1 MKLKTKITWFVMII
15 LLFTIGSITVLSYN
29 QMKIL
34 LTNQLEDN
42 LFNIGNSVAEN
53 DTVKEA
59 LLKSTNKVDTNL
71 NNEIENIRKKT
82 KVDFIVIMD
91 MKGMRLTH
99 PNISMI
105 GKKFQGGD
113 EVKVLCFGKQY
124 VSESK
129 GSLGN
134 SLRIFV
140 PIFSE
145 NRQIGAVSI
154 GTTINEVNQEIN
166 SKTKQFI
173 PFIIIGLILGI
184 IGANMLASNI
194 KKAILGLE
202 PKEIAW
208 ILKEKEAIIE
218 NVKEG
223 ILAIDEKGRL
233 ILFNKEAESI
243 LGLTKDDIGN
253 NISNYTYGNNFFLAL
268 RSEQLMDNIEIK
280 IKPEVSIICKYNP
293 MNNDKNEV
301 IGAVINFRD
310 LTEVKHMAE
319 ELTGIKK
326 MTWALRAQN
335 HEFMNKLHTISGLI
349 QLEEYD
355 KAVQFISNTSKNRNN
370 ISMILTE
377 QIKNSSIVALL
388 FAKYNKAE
396 ESRIQLKINEH
407 SSLTSLPKYM
417 REDEL
422 CSVIGNLLENSFD
435 AVKTDGTGIINFN
448 IYEENK
454 MIKIEINDNG
464 PGISKDLLH
473 NIYELGSSTKTS
485 GRGYGMYN
493 VKKIIDSYNGTI
505 DFKIENGTWWYII
518 LPMYGSDKI

>member
-15 LLFTIGSITVLSYN
+15 LLFTIGSITILSYN

-34 LTNQLEDN
+34 LTTQLEDN

-53 DTVKEA
+53 DTVKEV
-59 LLKSTNKVDTNL
+59 LLERNKDVQVNL
-71 NNEIENIRKKT
+71 NKEIENIRKKT
-82 KVDFIVIMD
+82 KVDFIVVMD
-91 MKGMRLTH
+91 MRGTRLTH
-99 PNISMI
+99 PNKSLI
-105 GKKFQGGD
+105 GKKFQGND
-113 EVKVLCFGKQY
+113 QIKVLDTGRQY

-140 PIFSE
+140 PIF
-145 NRQIGAVSI
+145 RGDKQIGAVSI
-154 GTTINEVNQEIN
+154 GSTINVVNQEIN

-173 PFIIIGLILGI
+173 PFIVIGLILGI
-184 IGANMLASNI
+184 IGANMLALNI

-208 ILKEKEAIIE
+208 MLKEKEAILQ

-223 ILAIDEKGRL
+223 IIAIDEKGKF
-233 ILFNKEAESI
+233 ILFNKEAENI
-243 LGLTKDDIGN
+243 LGLTKNDIGN
-253 NISNYTYGNNFFLAL
+253 NIANYTYGNDFFIAL
-268 RSEQLMDNIEIK
+268 QSGQTIENIEIK
-280 IKPEVSIICKYNP
+280 IKPEVSILCKYNP
-293 MNNDKNEV
+293 LKNDKNV
-301 IGAVINFRD
+301 HIGAVINFRD

-355 KAVQFISNTSKNRNN
+355 KAVLFISDTSKNRNS
-370 ISMILTE
+370 ISKILTE

-396 ESRIQLKINEH
+396 ESRIQLKINEY
-407 SSLTSLPKYM
+407 SNLTYLPKYM

-422 CSVIGNLLENSFD
+422 GSVIGNLLDNSFD
-435 AVKTDGTGIINFN
+435 AVKTDGTGIINFK
-448 IYEENK
+448 IYEENQ
-454 MIKIEINDNG
+454 MLKIEIRDNG
-464 PGISKDLLH
+464 PGISKDILH
-473 NIYELGSSTKTS
+473 KIYKIGTSTKS
-485 GRGYGMYN
+485 SERGYGMYN

-505 DFKIENGTWWYII
+505 DFKIKNGTWWYVI
-518 LPMYGSDKI
+518 LPINGSDKI

>member
-1 MKLKTKITWFVMII
+1 MKLKTKITCFVMII
-15 LLFTIGSITVLSYN
+15 LIFTIGSITILSYN

-34 LTNQLEDN
+34 LINQLEDN

-53 DTVKEA
+53 DTTKEV
-59 LLKSTNKVDTNL
+59 LLKRRSKVDVNL

-82 KVDFIVIMD
+82 KVDFIVVMD
-91 MKGMRLTH
+91 MKGTRLTH
-99 PNISMI
+99 PNISLI

-113 EVKVLCFGKQY
+113 EVEVLTLGRQY

-129 GSLGN
+129 GSLG
-134 SLRIFV
+134 SSIRVFV
-140 PIFSE
+140 PIF
-145 NRQIGAVSI
+145 NGTKQIGAVSI
-154 GTTINEVNQEIN
+154 GSTINQINQEIN

-194 KKAILGLE
+194 KKAIFGLE

-208 ILKEKEAIIE
+208 MLKEKEAILQ

-223 ILAIDEKGRL
+223 ILAIDEKGKL
-233 ILFNKEAESI
+233 ILFNKEAENI
-243 LGLTKDDIGN
+243 LGLTKNDIGN
-253 NISNYTYGNNFFLAL
+253 NIFSYAYGNNFFIAL
-268 RSEQLMDNIEIK
+268 QSRQSMDNIEIK
-280 IKPEVSIICKYNP
+280 IKPEVSILCKYNP
-293 MNNDKNEV
+293 LKNDKNQD
-301 IGAVINFRD
+301 IGAVVNFRD
-310 LTEVKHMAE
+310 LTEIKHMAE

-335 HEFMNKLHTISGLI
+335 HEFMNKLHIISGLI

-355 KAVQFISNTSKNRNN
+355 KAVQFISSTSKNRNN
-370 ISMILTE
+370 ISIILTE
-377 QIKNSSIVALL
+377 QIKNASIVALL

-396 ESRIQLKINEH
+396 ESRIQLKINENCN
-407 SSLTSLPKYM
+407 LNSLPLFM

-422 CSVIGNLLENSFD
+422 GSVIGNLLENSFD
-435 AVKTDGTGIINFN
+435 AVKTDGSGIINFK
-448 IYEENK
+448 IHEENQ
-454 MIKIEINDNG
+454 MLEIEISDNG
-464 PGISKDLLH
+464 PGISNDVLH
-473 NIYELGSSTKTS
+473 NIYELGSSTKSS

-505 DFKIENGTWWYII
+505 DFNIENGTRWYIS
-518 LPMYGSDKI
+518 LPMDGSDKI